1 MSKYCA
7 VNIEEVI
14 NMEGKIPFDVYIRL
28 SEEKIIKL
36 EHEASDGKQRLVDY
50 QKKGLTQVV
59 VLKEQYLAHVKQF
72 KENFSS
78 KFFAPSEP
86 KTTEQKV
93 DALDKGFQIAKTT
106 FKNIGF
112 NEDAIELAGEVN
124 KQSVELIKQTPNIF
138 KFFMDFKEKASKDF
152 LKAMLTSF
160 TLTTIIDTF
169 DWASEPIKEK
179 SSMAVML
186 VDVLLEAH
194 EIEVA
199 KNREGI
205 PKDKLD
211 PKIVNHPLETSRIL
225 NKRGTTLPRET
236 VIIIE
241 QHHERPDGKG
251 YPMGMNHTNINI
263 LAACYI
269 VSCHFIDLLVVNQ
282 FKPEKKDE
290 ILTELFDEY
299 AMGNYKKAVRALQKI
314 LG

>member
-1 MSKYCA
+1 
-7 VNIEEVI
+7 
-14 NMEGKIPFDVYIRL
+14 
-28 SEEKIIKL
+28 
-36 EHEASDGKQRLVDY
+36 
-50 QKKGLTQVV
+50 
-59 VLKEQYLAHVKQF
+59 
-72 KENFSS
+72 
-78 KFFAPSEP
+78 
-86 KTTEQKV
+86 
-93 DALDKGFQIAKTT
+93 
-106 FKNIGF
+106 
-112 NEDAIELAGEVN
+112 
-124 KQSVELIKQTPNIF
+124 
-138 KFFMDFKEKASKDF
+138 
-152 LKAMLTSF
+152 
-160 TLTTIIDTF
+160 
-169 DWASEPIKEK
+169 
-179 SSMAVML
+179 MAVML